1 MHAGHRV
8 ESFSMTVRRTLLLL
22 IVTLIAIPL
31 IIGAI
36 NISAKTPSQQAT
48 TPAPQQQQT
57 FRQQATAEPTSSN
70 VSALGSVEADTVVP
84 LYFQT
89 NGTVQ
94 GVYVQ
99 VGDYVKAGDVLA
111 DLDSSDAWNSY
122 KQAQLSLEN
131 AQISYDMLNQ
141 PPTADDLKVAQANL
155 ASAQAAYG
163 NTASPVKP
171 DQLQADQLKYQQAQ
185 AQVTALQQARQNMNG
200 TPEQISLQDA
210 KIGAA
215 TFNAEIA
222 RLQLQAEQT
231 PSSSSLWQASI
242 RITQAQLNLDKLT
255 AGPTQAQIDSAQLAI
270 TRAQASLADAETALK
285 RMQLIAPHAGYITAL
300 NLTVGQPAGSQS
312 GASQSAAIEISDLSQ
327 LRITVPVNELDI
339 ERVKQGADATIQLD
353 ALPGLN
359 IPGKVDNIG
368 WLSTTSSDGI
378 VTYGVRITLNTTDP
392 RVRLGMTGEVV
403 IDTGSASS

>member
-1 MHAGHRV
+1 
-8 ESFSMTVRRTLLLL
+8 MTVRRTLLLL

-300 NLTVGQPAGSQS
+300 NLTVGQPGGSQS